1 MLDEIKPLPDLLLI
15 KAETNPENFIQP
27 IKKFR
32 PQKIIFLDAL
42 DFGGRPGDVK
52 VFRPA
57 NIQDFTAATHR
68 MPILLFCKL
77 FKETEIAVIG
87 IQPATISHSI
97 SLSKKLRLEFNQI
110 VKKVNLAIW
119 NFKFS
124 KSKYPA
130 TF

>member
-52 VFRPA
+52 LFPTDS
-57 NIQDFTAATHR
+57 ILELSPSTHR
-68 MPILLFCKL
+68 LPLSLFRKF
-77 FKETEIAVIG
+77 FKKVKIAIIG
-87 IQPATISHSI
+87 IQPAVIKHEFG
-97 SLSKKLRLEFNQI
+97 LSKELYSQFRSI
-110 VKKVNLAIW
+110 VRKVEELLMHH
-119 NFKFS
+119 S
-124 KSKYPA
+124 
-130 TF
+130 